1 MIMDLTKVDKILTN
15 HKNDK
20 AMLVAILQDVQ
31 DEFRYLPKE
40 VLNHISKSLNIPMP
54 EIYDV
59 STFYKA
65 FSLKPRGK
73 HICSICMGTACHVR
87 GSPVILETA
96 KTHLKI
102 EPGQNTPNM
111 QYTLN
116 TVNCVGA
123 CAVGPVIQVDGS
135 LYGNL
140 TSMKTIQL
148 LKKFEKD

>member
-1 MIMDLTKVDKILTN
+1 MDLTKVDKILER
-15 HKNDK
+15 HKNDR

-40 VLNHISKSLNIPMP
+40 VLNHISQKLEIPMP

-73 HICSICMGTACHVR
+73 HMCSVCMGTACHVR
-87 GSPVILETA
+87 GAPVILEAA
-96 KTHLKI
+96 KTYLKI
-102 EPGQNTPNM
+102 EPGQNTPDL
-111 QYTLN
+111 QFTLN

-123 CAVGPVIQVDGS
+123 CAVGPVIQMDGS
-135 LYGNL
+135 LHGNL
-140 TSMKTIQL
+140 TSIKTIQL
-148 LKKFEKD
+148 LKKFAKD

>member
-1 MIMDLTKVDKILTN
+1 MDLNKVNNILAN

-20 AMLVAILQDVQ
+20 AMLVAILQDMQ

-40 VLNHISKSLNIPMP
+40 VLNYISKALDIPLP

-59 STFYKA
+59 ATFYKA

-73 HICSICMGTACHVR
+73 HICSVCTGTACHVR
-87 GSPVILETA
+87 GAPVILETA

-102 EPGQNTPNM
+102 GPGQNTPNM

-123 CAVGPVIQVDGS
+123 CAVGPVIQVDS
-135 LYGNL
+135 TLYGNL
-140 TSMKTIQL
+140 TSLKIIQL

>member
-1 MIMDLTKVDKILTN
+1 MDLNKVNNILAN

-20 AMLVAILQDVQ
+20 AMLVAILQDIQ

-40 VLNHISKSLNIPMP
+40 VLNYISKALDIPLP

-59 STFYKA
+59 ATFYKA

-73 HICSICMGTACHVR
+73 HICSVCMGTACHVR
-87 GSPVILETA
+87 GAPVILETA

-102 EPGQNTPNM
+102 EPGQNTPDM
-111 QYTLN
+111 RYTLN

-123 CAVGPVIQVDGS
+123 CAVGPVMQVNS
-135 LYGNL
+135 TLYGNL
-140 TSMKTIQL
+140 TSLKIIQL